1 MLTSVA
7 ISATQYTDIVIL
19 KLIFIYILLKSL
31 VHFQTFS
38 HGVLTYRLFSQYQ
51 TKTSMVTAQLLLV
64 FPEMAESLICTVMTA
79 AALCPLLSNTVEL
92 DRLDLRIILTNR
104 AYINFR
110 LERTCHWEDDSHGAN
125 QSNKGSR
132 YVTSTQ
138 VTQMS
143 SEKVSPCLNDYWEKS
158 TFTAHELGQNQPLC
172 LSRFPDNN
180 HICVLMWFDGQ
191 APQEGECSELF
202 FVFPTSNICLL
213 DVENK

>member
-38 HGVLTYRLFSQYQ
+38 HCVLTYRLFSQHQ

-143 SEKVSPCLNDYWEKS
+143 SERS
-158 TFTAHELGQNQPLC
+158 
-172 LSRFPDNN
+172 
-180 HICVLMWFDGQ
+180 
-191 APQEGECSELF
+191 
-202 FVFPTSNICLL
+202 LL
-213 DVENK
+213 V